1 MQKKITNHEFSGFIG
16 LIGSPNVGK
25 STILNLIPR
34 FYNIQNGDIL
44 IDDQSIYNS
53 KTFSL
58 RQNISLVSQDT
69 TLFDDTVKNNI
80 TYGSENIK
88 DKQIEKRE
96 TLSNEEEIKILQT
109 LVKQRK
115 ESIELYEKGKR
126 NELVAIEKQ
135 EMEIINSY
143 LPKMMS
149 DDSIKNIVKSV
160 IESSGANSMA
170 DMGKVMPEVMKQG
183 KGLIDGKTAQ
193 KFVSE
198 MLK

>member
-1 MQKKITNHEFSGFIG
+1 MTRFEKVQADMYTAMKSGDKEKANT
-16 LIGSPNVGK
+16 LRNV
-25 STILNLIPR
+25 L
-34 FYNIQNGDIL
+34 
-44 IDDQSIYNS
+44 S
-53 KTFSL
+53 KL
-58 RQNISLVSQDT
+58 
-69 TLFDDTVKNNI
+69 
-80 TYGSENIK
+80 K

-96 TLSNEEEIKILQT
+96 DLSDEEEIKILQT

-115 ESIELYEKGKR
+115 ESIELYEKGGR
-126 NELVAIEKQ
+126 DELVAIERQ

-149 DDSIKNIVKSV
+149 DDSIKNVVKSV

>member
-1 MQKKITNHEFSGFIG
+1 MTRFEKVQADMYTAMKSGDKEKANT
-16 LIGSPNVGK
+16 LRNV
-25 STILNLIPR
+25 L
-34 FYNIQNGDIL
+34 
-44 IDDQSIYNS
+44 S
-53 KTFSL
+53 KL
-58 RQNISLVSQDT
+58 
-69 TLFDDTVKNNI
+69 
-80 TYGSENIK
+80 K

-96 TLSNEEEIKILQT
+96 ALASEEEIKILQT

-115 ESIELYEKGKR
+115 ESIELYKKGGR
-126 NELVAIEKQ
+126 NELVSIEKQ

-193 KFVSE
+193 KLVSE

>member
-1 MQKKITNHEFSGFIG
+1 MTHFEKVQADMYTAMKSGDKEKANT
-16 LIGSPNVGK
+16 LRNV
-25 STILNLIPR
+25 L
-34 FYNIQNGDIL
+34 
-44 IDDQSIYNS
+44 S
-53 KTFSL
+53 KL
-58 RQNISLVSQDT
+58 
-69 TLFDDTVKNNI
+69 
-80 TYGSENIK
+80 K

-96 TLSNEEEIKILQT
+96 ALTNEEEIKILQT

-126 NELVAIEKQ
+126 NELVAIERQ

>member
-1 MQKKITNHEFSGFIG
+1 MTHYEKVQADMYAAMKSGEKEKANTLRIV
-16 LIGSPNVGK
+16 L
-25 STILNLIPR
+25 
-34 FYNIQNGDIL
+34 
-44 IDDQSIYNS
+44 S
-53 KTFSL
+53 KL
-58 RQNISLVSQDT
+58 
-69 TLFDDTVKNNI
+69 
-80 TYGSENIK
+80 K

-96 TLSNEEEIKILQT
+96 TLSIEEEIKILQA

-115 ESIELYEKGKR
+115 ESIDLYKKGGR
-126 NELVAIEKQ
+126 SELVAIEEQ
-135 EMEIINSY
+135 EMNIINCY

-149 DDSIKNIVKSV
+149 DDSIKDIVKNV
-160 IESSGANSMA
+160 IETSGANSIS

>member
-1 MQKKITNHEFSGFIG
+1 MTHFQKVQADMYTAMKSGDKEKANT
-16 LIGSPNVGK
+16 LRNV
-25 STILNLIPR
+25 L
-34 FYNIQNGDIL
+34 
-44 IDDQSIYNS
+44 S
-53 KTFSL
+53 KL
-58 RQNISLVSQDT
+58 
-69 TLFDDTVKNNI
+69 
-80 TYGSENIK
+80 K

-96 TLSNEEEIKILQT
+96 ALSNEEEIKILQT

-115 ESIELYEKGKR
+115 ESIELYEKGGR
-126 NELVAIEKQ
+126 NELVSIEKQ

>member
-1 MQKKITNHEFSGFIG
+1 MTHFEKVQADMYAAMKSGEKETANT
-16 LIGSPNVGK
+16 LRNV
-25 STILNLIPR
+25 L
-34 FYNIQNGDIL
+34 
-44 IDDQSIYNS
+44 S
-53 KTFSL
+53 KL
-58 RQNISLVSQDT
+58 
-69 TLFDDTVKNNI
+69 
-80 TYGSENIK
+80 K

-96 TLSNEEEIKILQT
+96 ALSIEEEIKILQA

-115 ESIELYEKGKR
+115 ESINLYEKGGR
-126 NELVAIEKQ
+126 SELVAIEEQ
-135 EMEIINSY
+135 EMNIINSY

-149 DDSIKNIVKSV
+149 DDNIRDIVKNV
-160 IESSGANSMA
+160 IETSGANSIS

>member
-1 MQKKITNHEFSGFIG
+1 MTHFEKVQADMYTAMKSGDKEKANT
-16 LIGSPNVGK
+16 LRNV
-25 STILNLIPR
+25 L
-34 FYNIQNGDIL
+34 
-44 IDDQSIYNS
+44 S
-53 KTFSL
+53 KL
-58 RQNISLVSQDT
+58 
-69 TLFDDTVKNNI
+69 
-80 TYGSENIK
+80 K

-96 TLSNEEEIKILQT
+96 ALSNEEEIKILQT

-115 ESIELYEKGKR
+115 ESIELYEKGGR
-126 NELVAIEKQ
+126 NELVVIEKQ

>member
-1 MQKKITNHEFSGFIG
+1 MTHFEKVQADMYTAMKSGEKERANT
-16 LIGSPNVGK
+16 LRNV
-25 STILNLIPR
+25 L
-34 FYNIQNGDIL
+34 
-44 IDDQSIYNS
+44 S
-53 KTFSL
+53 KL
-58 RQNISLVSQDT
+58 
-69 TLFDDTVKNNI
+69 
-80 TYGSENIK
+80 K

-96 TLSNEEEIKILQT
+96 ALSNEEEIKILQT

-115 ESIELYEKGKR
+115 ESIDLYEKGGR
-126 NELVAIEKQ
+126 NELVAIESQ

-160 IESSGANSMA
+160 IENSGANSMS

>member
-1 MQKKITNHEFSGFIG
+1 MTHFEKVQVDMYAAMKSGEKEKANT
-16 LIGSPNVGK
+16 LRNV
-25 STILNLIPR
+25 L
-34 FYNIQNGDIL
+34 
-44 IDDQSIYNS
+44 S
-53 KTFSL
+53 KL
-58 RQNISLVSQDT
+58 
-69 TLFDDTVKNNI
+69 
-80 TYGSENIK
+80 K

-96 TLSNEEEIKILQT
+96 ALSIEEEIKILQA

-115 ESIELYEKGKR
+115 ESIDLYEKGGR
-126 NELVAIEKQ
+126 SELVAIEEQ
-135 EMEIINSY
+135 EMNIINSY

-149 DDSIKNIVKSV
+149 DDSIKDIVKNV
-160 IESSGANSMA
+160 IETSGANSIS

>member
-1 MQKKITNHEFSGFIG
+1 MTHFEKVQADMYTSMKSGDKEKANT
-16 LIGSPNVGK
+16 LRNV
-25 STILNLIPR
+25 L
-34 FYNIQNGDIL
+34 
-44 IDDQSIYNS
+44 S
-53 KTFSL
+53 KL
-58 RQNISLVSQDT
+58 
-69 TLFDDTVKNNI
+69 
-80 TYGSENIK
+80 K

-96 TLSNEEEIKILQT
+96 ALTSEEEIKILQT

-115 ESIELYEKGKR
+115 ESIDLYEKGKR
-126 NELVAIEKQ
+126 NELVAIERQ

>member
-1 MQKKITNHEFSGFIG
+1 MTHFEKVQADMYTAMKSRDKEKANT
-16 LIGSPNVGK
+16 LRNV
-25 STILNLIPR
+25 L
-34 FYNIQNGDIL
+34 
-44 IDDQSIYNS
+44 S
-53 KTFSL
+53 KL
-58 RQNISLVSQDT
+58 
-69 TLFDDTVKNNI
+69 
-80 TYGSENIK
+80 K

-96 TLSNEEEIKILQT
+96 ALTNEEEIKILQT

-115 ESIELYEKGKR
+115 ESIDLYEKGKR
-126 NELVAIEKQ
+126 NELVAIERQ